1 MMKKLLVVVGCS
13 SLLFACSSGGASAP
27 GVSSS
32 ALPAMPDRTANNASL
47 AGIDTTGTGVRDDV
61 HRYIFQ
67 TYTST
72 HKRNAMMQS
81 AKSMRGIYLNPPQ
94 TQTEALVLAK
104 SVHRATD
111 CFYSYAAAGYFS
123 DMEAYKMSRQIE
135 ALHADTKARMQAYEK
150 YNQLLDGTGEPLG
163 PTAGT
168 CDAGGGL

>member
-1 MMKKLLVVVGCS
+1 MKKLMIAGYS
-13 SLLFACSSGGASAP
+13 MLLFACSTGGASAP
-27 GVSSS
+27 AVSNTST
-32 ALPAMPDRTANNASL
+32 ALPAMPDRAANNLTL

-81 AKSMRGIYLNPPQ
+81 AKSMRGVYLNPPQ
-94 TQTEALVLAK
+94 TQTDALALAK

-135 ALHADTKARMQAYEK
+135 ALHADTKARIQAY
-150 YNQLLDGTGEPLG
+150 
-163 PTAGT
+163 
-168 CDAGGGL
+168 

>member
-1 MMKKLLVVVGCS
+1 MIKKFLTVLACS
-13 SLLFACSSGGASAP
+13 SVLFACSSGGASAP
-27 GVSSS
+27 AVSSS
-32 ALPAMPDRTANNASL
+32 ALPAMPDRAANNSTL

-81 AKSMRGIYLNPPQ
+81 AKALRGIYLNPPQ
-94 TQTEALVLAK
+94 TQTDALTLAK

-111 CFYSYAAAGYFS
+111 CLYSYAAAGYFS
-123 DMEAYKMSRQIE
+123 DMEAYKLSRQIE
-135 ALHADTKARMQAYEK
+135 ALHADTKARIQAYDQ